1 MNGKERNLS
10 QFRKL
15 SAYIMQDNQL
25 HGNLTVEEAM
35 TVATNLKLSTKVDKN
50 GKIDV
55 VSSSYDFHWNKKKI
69 TMRPRTRQKWSLV
82 KSFEL

>member
-1 MNGKERNLS
+1 MNGRDRNIS

-35 TVATNLKLSTKVDKN
+35 TVATNLKLSAKVTKNEKN
-50 GKIDV
+50 VV
-55 VSSSYDFHWNKKKI
+55 VSGTNCLHFIVYDSK
-69 TMRPRTRQKWSLV
+69 
-82 KSFEL
+82 